1 MTPYDHTAARGGLPP
16 APMTRARF
24 ALAYAACWIPIGVLY
39 GVVVML
45 QTGQVSAALAVR
57 VGMENAV
64 TPAVMGL
71 GVWYLSRRYEWP
83 EGRIWAFAGVHLLL
97 AVVFGL
103 TWTVSVYAMM
113 GEAGRARMS
122 EYVVWHIVLPWQWV
136 FGVFLYGLVAGVS
149 YALRAATRSRD
160 LRILAERAER
170 LRAQAELSAL
180 RAHINPHFLFNTLH
194 TVTQLLRG
202 DPARAE
208 AALEHLSDLFRY
220 ALRLDRQRVEL
231 VSLEDEWQ
239 FVESYLWLE
248 QLRMGE
254 RLRVDASLDDEAL
267 ACAVPPFTLQPLVE
281 NAIRHG
287 IGPSPAGGTLVV
299 RAAERNGVLEIEVRD
314 NGAGAD
320 AAAVASDAGLGVRA
334 VRQRIQARHGARAT
348 AQVTSEIGK
357 GFRVVLVLPA
367 EPVPEV
373 AARAPGAPGDP
384 A

>member
-1 MTPYDHTAARGGLPP
+1 MTANYHSATSGDSPP
-16 APMTRARF
+16 VPRTRARF
-24 ALAYAACWIPIGVLY
+24 AFAYAACWVPIGVLY
-39 GVVVML
+39 GIVVML
-45 QTGQVSAALAVR
+45 QTGQFAAALAVR
-57 VGMENAV
+57 VGMENAI
-64 TPAVMGL
+64 TPALMGL

-83 EGRIWAFAGVHLLL
+83 EGRIWPFAVVHLLL
-97 AVVFGL
+97 SLVFGL
-103 TWTVSVYAMM
+103 TWTVSVYVLM

-122 EYVVWHIVLPWQWV
+122 EYVLWHIVLPWQSV

-149 YALRAATRSRD
+149 YALRAVTRSRD

-208 AALEHLSDLFRY
+208 AALEHLSELFRY

-287 IGPSPAGGTLVV
+287 IGPAHSGGTLIV
-299 RAAERNGVLEIEVRD
+299 RAAERNGILEIEVRD
-314 NGAGAD
+314 DGAGAD
-320 AAAVASDAGLGVRA
+320 AAAVANDAGLGVRA
-334 VRQRIQARHGARAT
+334 VRQRIEARHGTRAT
-348 AQVTSEIGK
+348 AHVTSEIGK
-357 GFRVVLVLPA
+357 GFRVVLSFPA
-367 EPVPEV
+367 EAVPGT
-373 AARAPGAPGDP
+373 APRAPGAAGAP